1 MTLDRAV
8 MFFAGVMILVSLAL
22 TLWVSPY
29 FLWLTAFIGVNLMQS
44 AITGWCPAAL
54 IFKALGVKGGCAFN

>member
-29 FLWLTAFIGVNLMQS
+29 FLWFTAFIGVNLMQS

>member
-29 FLWLTAFIGVNLMQS
+29 FLWFTAFIGVNLMQS
-44 AITGWCPAAL
+44 AVTGWCPAAL